1 MSNVSLARIMYG
13 TNDDSH
19 SRPSVKAPGISSSVV
34 QVPTNPFGGS
44 EPLTLQE
51 LLHKA
56 WLHLTHKC

>member
-1 MSNVSLARIMYG
+1 MTKVSLARIMYG
-13 TNDDSH
+13 TNDDFH
-19 SRPSVKAPGISSSVV
+19 SPQSVKAPELSADVV

-56 WLHLTHKC
+56 WLHLTHKG